1 MDQESK
7 HQNMNSN
14 LKENQNAKQE
24 VYETP
29 NKGIVLEPRSLW
41 TKEWPIGHRV
51 SLIGVRAKKKSVDWG
66 YA

>member
-29 NKGIVLEPRSLW
+29 NKGIVLEPRSL
-41 TKEWPIGHRV
+41 
-51 SLIGVRAKKKSVDWG
+51 
-66 YA
+66 

>member
-1 MDQESK
+1 
-7 HQNMNSN
+7 
-14 LKENQNAKQE
+14 